1 MSPSSFF
8 SSRVVC
14 LILAFLVIL
23 PLLALFAVPFPA
35 SGQISGVY
43 VGATQQTPDPITPCT
58 TSGFAVDATLL
69 TAKPTND
76 LIEFHRI
83 DRSRTSDRIGYFIT
97 RDSGTNTRRWLYTY
111 DARAMTLITA
121 RELQS
126 LGQTTFTNRI
136 MGEVIDGIL
145 YLFRVVTAGSLT
157 CPVGQQ
163 CLYLTKIDRNGLE
176 LGSTLV
182 SGLGLTDNLDDVRS
196 SSASSL
202 LLIHANTAGNRF
214 YSLWSVPGAAFL
226 GNSASQGS
234 IGAGQLVINGD
245 MGFQYAGFVGAGK
258 VAQQIPL
265 NSAIPSITGG
275 TFTFPGVTV
284 LGAIWNIPTASL
296 VIGESTSAGGA
307 NAVRN
312 YRDANLGNIGTTS
325 TYLLTDGSAVPRS
338 TFWDVVNSKVYEFRL
353 DAGSGANNLMRT
365 TPDTAVIE
373 QRFNCT
379 GCLANSIPTTDFAV
393 SNARLYNGF
402 DSAATVAG
410 VVRVKVCATG
420 GPPA

>member
-1 MSPSSFF
+1 MSRFSSF
-8 SSRVVC
+8 SLRVAC
-14 LILAFLVIL
+14 LILVF
-23 PLLALFAVPFPA
+23 LLALLPLALFVGLSPA
-35 SGQISGVY
+35 KGAISGVY
-43 VGATQQTPDPITPCT
+43 VGATQETPDPIPPCT
-58 TSGFAVDATLL
+58 SSGFAVDATLL

-83 DRSRTSDRIGYFIT
+83 DRSRTSDRVGYFVT
-97 RDSGTNTRRWLYTY
+97 RDQATSSRRWLYTY
-111 DARAMTLITA
+111 DAKAMTMISA

-136 MGEVIDGIL
+136 VGEVVDGFL
-145 YLFRVVTAGSLT
+145 YLYRVVTAGSLT

-163 CLYLTKIDRNGLE
+163 CIYLSKFDRNGNE
-176 LGSTLV
+176 LGSTLA
-182 SGLGLTDNLDDVRS
+182 SGMGLVDNLDDVRP

-202 LLIHANTAGNRF
+202 LLINANTAGNRF
-214 YSLWSVPGAAFL
+214 YTLWSVPGGAFL
-226 GNSASQGS
+226 GVSASQGS

-245 MGFQYAGFVGAGK
+245 AGFQYAGFGGAALT
-258 VAQQIPL
+258 AQKIPL
-265 NSAIPSITGG
+265 NSVIPALTGS
-275 TFTFPGVTV
+275 FSFFGVEV
-284 LGAIWNIPTASL
+284 LGAIWNNPTTSQVL
-296 VIGESTSAGGA
+296 GESTSAGGL

-312 YRDANLGNIGTTS
+312 YRDANLANLFSTGT
-325 TYLLTDGSAVPRS
+325 YVLTDGSAVARS
-338 TFWDVVNSKVYEFRL
+338 TFFDNVNRKVYGFRI

-365 TPDTAVIE
+365 TPDTATIE

-379 GCLANSIPTTDFAV
+379 GCTANSIPTTDFAV

-402 DSAATVAG
+402 DSSATVAG